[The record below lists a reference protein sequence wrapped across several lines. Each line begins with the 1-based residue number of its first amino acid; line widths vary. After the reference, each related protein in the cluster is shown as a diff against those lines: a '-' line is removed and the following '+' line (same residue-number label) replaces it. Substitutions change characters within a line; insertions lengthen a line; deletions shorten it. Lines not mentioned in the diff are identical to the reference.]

1 MAIETMTKM
10 LRQARSLGYAV
21 GAFNIVDYS
30 SMKAVVRAAEE
41 LAAPV
46 IVQTSAKTVKYWGHA
61 SLINWYRELAADSP
75 VPVAIH
81 LDHCKDLD
89 FIKQCLD
96 AGWTS
101 VMFDGSSMPFQENLA
116 LTHDVLAMADAAG
129 ASVEAELGPIV
140 GVEDDIFVKE
150 VDAHL
155 ADPDEAIKFCEG
167 LDLGVFAPA
176 IGTAHGVYKGEP
188 KIAFDNIQKIA
199 AVTGL
204 PLALHGGTGL
214 ADDVFQRC
222 ISLGC
227 AKVNISTQIKHTFID
242 SFVAYHET
250 HKEYEPLKPLA
261 AQFEVLRQE
270 TAEKIKMFG
279 GPGRAG

>member
-1 MAIETMTKM
+1 MAIETMTRM
-10 LRQARSLGYAV
+10 LRHARTHGYAV
-21 GAFNIVDYS
+21 GAFNIIDYS

-41 LAAPV
+41 LGAPV
-46 IVQTSAKTVKYWGHA
+46 IVQTSTKTVNYWGRA
-61 SLINWYRELAADSP
+61 SLINWFRELAEDSP

-101 VMFDGSSMPFQENLA
+101 VMFDGSSMPYQENLA
-116 LTHDVLAMADAAG
+116 LTRDVLAMADAAG
-129 ASVEAELGPIV
+129 ASVEAELGPIG

-155 ADPDEAIKFCEG
+155 ADPEEAIKFCEG
-167 LDLGVFAPA
+167 LELGVFAPA
-176 IGTAHGVYKGEP
+176 IGTAHGIYKGEP
-188 KIAFDNIQKIA
+188 KIAFDRIEKIA
-199 AVTGL
+199 NVTGL

-214 ADDVFQRC
+214 GDEVFHRC

-227 AKVNISTQIKHTFID
+227 AKVNISTQIKHAFID

-250 HKEYEPLKPLA
+250 HKEHEPLKPLA
-261 AQFEVLRQE
+261 AQFDALKQE
-270 TAEKIKMFG
+270 TAEKIKLFG
-279 GPGRAG
+279 SAGRAV